1 MAQVKVYSSADNIK
15 RHRETLSAAIHSAI
29 VSALDYP
36 IEKKFQRFMSLDAA
50 DFIFPADRSLQY
62 VIIEISLFAGRSE
75 EAKTALIKALFVNI
89 EQATGIDPQDIEITL
104 FETPVSNWGIRGL
117 PASELILNYKV
128 DV

>member
-1 MAQVKVYSSADNIK
+1 
-15 RHRETLSAAIHSAI
+15 
-29 VSALDYP
+29 
-36 IEKKFQRFMSLDAA
+36 MSLDAA